1 MAARSAR
8 LATAGGCAA
17 VLALAACSAGSSTT
31 PTHASPAPGRSSP
44 GASGPATPTAAP
56 VSTVIAGQP
65 GAPPKIPG
73 ALSPAQLVAA
83 YDVGP
88 LLSQGI
94 TGKGQTIAIIDPFG
108 SPAIKQDLAAY
119 DRAWHL
125 PPPPSFQVITPEG
138 LIPPFRPSGNRIHAV
153 RETTM
158 DVEAAHVMAPGAAIL
173 LVEMPSLRD
182 FANAMVHV
190 IQNDLASVMSLSLDN
205 TEANFPSLR
214 PFHRAILGAGQ
225 PGTLVT
231 IVAATGDYGAAN
243 LNTDGTLYR
252 TPQVGWPASD
262 PLVVAVGGT
271 RLGAQPSS
279 APVAPATSWP
289 DSNGGRS
296 TVFARPS
303 FQRTVAGVAGRWRA
317 VPDISLTASPKSGLE
332 MYTTASS
339 AGAAPGDDW
348 SINYGASLA
357 TPLFAGIVA
366 LADQAA
372 GRPLG
377 PLNPLLYQLA
387 AQHDPGIIDVQGP
400 GNTFRRGRLT
410 VRGYPA
416 GPGYDLVTGLGTID
430 AAKLVPD
437 LVRLASQEAN

>member
-8 LATAGGCAA
+8 LALGGCAA

-31 PTHASPAPGRSSP
+31 TKHAPPTAGGSSP
-44 GASGPATPTAAP
+44 GTPSP
-56 VSTVIAGQP
+56 VNVGQL
-65 GAPPKIPG
+65 GTPPRIPG

-88 LLSQGI
+88 LLSRGI

-108 SPAIKQDLAAY
+108 SPTIKQDLAAY
-119 DRAWHL
+119 DKAWHL
-125 PPPPSFQVITPEG
+125 PAPPSFQVITPEG
-138 LIPPFRPSGNRIHAV
+138 PIPPFRSAGSQIHAV

-173 LVEMPSLRD
+173 LVEMPSL
-182 FANAMVHV
+182 ANLAKAMVYV
-190 IQNDLASVMSLSLDN
+190 IQHHLATVMSISAGDA
-205 TEANFPSLR
+205 EANFPSLR
-214 PFHRAILGAGQ
+214 PFHRAILDAGR
-225 PGTLVT
+225 PGSLVT
-231 IVAATGDYGAAN
+231 MVAATGDYGATD
-243 LNTDGTLYR
+243 LKPDGTLYR

-271 RLGAQPSS
+271 RLGPQPPS

-303 FQRTVAGVAGRWRA
+303 WQNAVAGVAGRWRA
-317 VPDISLTASPKSGLE
+317 VPDISLAASPKSGLE

-339 AGAAPGDDW
+339 IGAAPGYDW

-357 TPLFAGIVA
+357 TPLFAGVAA
-366 LADQAA
+366 LAGQAA
-372 GRPLG
+372 GRALG
-377 PLNPLLYQLA
+377 PINPLLYQLA
-387 AQHDPGIIDVQGP
+387 ARHDPGIVDVLGP
-400 GNTFRRGRLT
+400 SNTFRRDGTT
-410 VRGYPA
+410 VRGFPA
-416 GPGYDLVTGLGTID
+416 GTGYDLVTGLGTID
-430 AAKLVPD
+430 AAKFVPD
-437 LVRLASQEAN
+437 LVRLARQEAN